1 MGLSFVVHSYL
12 RACSRYFMNDFA
24 IARTLA
30 NTYAYA
36 CKHARIHTLT
46 HIHTHAHKNTHT
58 HTHTHTH
65 TQTYPYLIW
74 MHMHGTYSTENR
86 AASQV

>member
-1 MGLSFVVHSYL
+1 
-12 RACSRYFMNDFA
+12 MNDFA

-58 HTHTHTH
+58 HTHTHINIPI
-65 TQTYPYLIW
+65 PYMDAYAWNVFYRKQSGLPGIEC
-74 MHMHGTYSTENR
+74 HGAGPWPRKYKKPW
-86 AASQV
+86 